1 MKVQDLMTKNPACS
15 TPDMDLT
22 KVAKMMAEHNVGAI
36 PVVDNKDS
44 KKVVGIITDRDITVR
59 CVAEERMPSQMTV
72 GEVMSSPIVTVQ
84 QDASVDEVTR
94 LMENNMVRRVPVVD
108 AQGNVCGI
116 VAQADI
122 ALRTSDRTVGDTVEK
137 ISRPT
142 QKSSN
147 VR

>member
-1 MKVQDLMTKNPACS
+1 MKVQELMTKNPALS
-15 TPDMDLT
+15 TPDMNLT
-22 KVAKMMAEHNVGAI
+22 KVAKLMADHNVGAI

-44 KKVVGIITDRDITVR
+44 KKVVGIITDRDIAVR
-59 CVAEERMPSQMTV
+59 CVAEGRSPNEVTV
-72 GEVMSSPIVTVQ
+72 GEVMSSPIVTIR

-108 AQGNVCGI
+108 EMGNVCGI

-142 QKSSN
+142 TKQSN
-147 VR
+147 VH